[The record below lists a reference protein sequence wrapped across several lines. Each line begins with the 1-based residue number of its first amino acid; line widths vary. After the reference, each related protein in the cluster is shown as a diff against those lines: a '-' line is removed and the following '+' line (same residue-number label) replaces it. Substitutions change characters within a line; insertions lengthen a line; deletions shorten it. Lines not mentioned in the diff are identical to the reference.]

1 MSRFIAAITTRTL
14 QRNVNSAHGWLI
26 GAPLLVVGGLLVA
39 SGIVS
44 RDGVQAAIGV
54 LTLSGAATLLKPAR

>member
-1 MSRFIAAITTRTL
+1 MSRFIAAIATRTV
-14 QRNVNSAHGWLI
+14 QRNESSAQGWLI

-44 RDGVQAAIGV
+44 HDGVQAAIGV
-54 LTLSGAATLLKPAR
+54 LTLSGAVTLLKPAR

>member
-1 MSRFIAAITTRTL
+1 MSRFIAAITPRTL
-14 QRNVNSAHGWLI
+14 QRNEGSTNGWLI
-26 GAPLLVVGGLLVA
+26 GAPLLVVGALLVA

>member
-1 MSRFIAAITTRTL
+1 MSRFIAAITPRL
-14 QRNVNSAHGWLI
+14 LPRNDSSAQGWLI

-39 SGIVS
+39 SGIVGH
-44 RDGVQAAIGV
+44 DGVQAAIGV